1 MTDSRN
7 QHTSP
12 TDPGGDGVRITPVP
26 TAFGPGTMALLLLV
40 LLAVGATVGYLL
52 TRTVPT
58 PPNSGAP
65 ARGQDSDA
73 TADTPAT
80 TGSNT
85 REVNAL
91 NPPSLPPRHPAWTP
105 PRAADMRSGDDND
118 LATYVSPD
126 DPEPTMAEVIEAL
139 RESGEHG
146 GLAAFNPPGTSPPMI
161 GLAVPEDFDLPEG
174 YVRHHQ
180 VTDEGEP
187 IEAILMFSPDFVF
200 RDADGQPIPI
210 PEDRIVP
217 AELAPTGLP
226 IRPITLP
233 PPPE

>member
-1 MTDSRN
+1 MTDCRN
-7 QHTSP
+7 QPTSP

-26 TAFGPGTMALLLLV
+26 TAFGPGKLALLLLV
-40 LLAVGATVGYLL
+40 LIAVGATVVYRQ

-58 PPNSGAP
+58 ARATGAP
-65 ARGQDSDA
+65 AREQDSNA
-73 TADTPAT
+73 TAGTAA
-80 TGSNT
+80 ST
-85 REVNAL
+85 RGNPREINAL
-91 NPPSLPPRHPAWTP
+91 NPPRLPPRQPTWTP
-105 PRAADMRSGDDND
+105 PGAADMRSGDDND

-139 RESGEHG
+139 RESGEQG
-146 GLAAFNPPGTSPPMI
+146 GLAAFNPPGTSPPLI
-161 GLAVPEDFDLPEG
+161 GLAVPEDFDLPKG

-187 IEAILMFSPDFVF
+187 IEAILMFSPDYVF

-217 AELAPTGLP
+217 AELAPPGLP

>member
-12 TDPGGDGVRITPVP
+12 TDPGGDGVRISPVP
-26 TAFGPGTMALLLLV
+26 TAFGPGTMALLVLV
-40 LLAVGATVGYLL
+40 LLAVGAGVVYLL

-58 PPNSGAP
+58 APNSGAP
-65 ARGQDSDA
+65 ARGQDSAA
-73 TADTPAT
+73 TAGTAAAPP
-80 TGSNT
+80 SNT

-91 NPPSLPPRHPAWTP
+91 NPPRRPPRQPAWTP
-105 PRAADMRSGDDND
+105 PGAADLRSGDDND

-200 RDADGQPIPI
+200 RDADGRPIPI

-217 AELAPTGLP
+217 AELAPPGLP

>member
-1 MTDSRN
+1 
-7 QHTSP
+7 
-12 TDPGGDGVRITPVP
+12 
-26 TAFGPGTMALLLLV
+26 
-40 LLAVGATVGYLL
+40 
-52 TRTVPT
+52 
-58 PPNSGAP
+58 
-65 ARGQDSDA
+65 
-73 TADTPAT
+73 
-80 TGSNT
+80 
-85 REVNAL
+85 
-91 NPPSLPPRHPAWTP
+91 
-105 PRAADMRSGDDND
+105 MRSGDDND

-217 AELAPTGLP
+217 AELAPPGLP